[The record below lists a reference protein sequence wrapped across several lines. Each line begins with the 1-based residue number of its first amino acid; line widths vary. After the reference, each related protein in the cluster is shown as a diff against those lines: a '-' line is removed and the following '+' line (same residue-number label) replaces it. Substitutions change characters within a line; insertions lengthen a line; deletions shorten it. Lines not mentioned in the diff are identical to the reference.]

1 MKIYTQLY
9 NDVSLTIAEGITNK
23 KAFSSIKDALDG
35 VPEHSR
41 KLLWLDCSGLQQI
54 IHSNTS
60 FSCFINEL
68 LALRAQQVQILLFGL
83 DNTTCRLLKL
93 LKLDSLFQ
101 QARTLDEAYMLLH
114 RNLVAA

>member
-1 MKIYTQLY
+1 MKIYTQAY
-9 NDVSLTIAEGITNK
+9 NDLSLTIAEGTLNRE
-23 KAFSSIKDALDG
+23 AFADIRHTI
-35 VPEHSR
+35 E
-41 KLLWLDCSGLQQI
+41 KLPPHAVKHVWLDCAGLQQI
-54 IHSNTS
+54 ILSNSS

-101 QARTLDEAYMLLH
+101 QTATLDQAYLSLH
-114 RNLVAA
+114 RKLVAA